1 MAREIHRLSALAVN
15 RASEPGYYPDGD
27 GLYLQVSSTG
37 TKSWIYRYSNEGRSR
52 EMGLGSLAALSL
64 SDARARAKECRQQ
77 RLMGVDP
84 LEAKRTSA
92 TLKKLEAAK
101 AVTFSDAAT
110 RYIAAHEASWG
121 NEKHRAQW
129 KSTLEI
135 YATPVIGALS
145 VATIDTGSVLKI
157 IEPIWR
163 TKPETASRVRG
174 RIESVLNWAIARGF
188 RQGDNPARWKG
199 HLDKLLPARGKVRT
213 VKHHAALPF
222 DELPIFMT
230 NLRSCQGSGARALE
244 LTILT
249 GLRTGEVIGACWR
262 EFNLRGK
269 LWIVP
274 AERMKAKREHR
285 VPLSDYV
292 VELLAALPQTSN
304 FLFPGERDGKPLSN
318 MAMLQTLNRLGRSD
332 VTVHGF
338 RSTLRDWAAER
349 TNFPNHVVEMALAH
363 TIGNKV
369 EAAYRRG
376 DLFEKRVRLMD
387 AWAEFATKAPKV
399 GQVIK
404 LQTDAA

>member
-15 RASEPGYYPDGD
+15 RASEPRYYPDGD

-37 TKSWIYRYSNEGRSR
+37 TKSWIYRYSNGGRSR

-84 LEAKRTSA
+84 LEAKRASVTR
-92 TLKKLEAAK
+92 KKLEAAK
-101 AVTFSDAAT
+101 AITFSDAAT
-110 RYIAAHEASWG
+110 KYIAAHEASWS

-129 KSTLEI
+129 KSTLET
-135 YATPVIGALS
+135 YASPVIGTLA
-145 VATIDTGSVLKI
+145 VAAIDTGLVLKV

-174 RIESVLNWAIARGF
+174 RVESILNWATARGF
-188 RQGDNPARWKG
+188 RQGENPARWKG

-222 DELPIFMT
+222 DELPSFMT
-230 NLRSCQGSGARALE
+230 NLRDCQGSGARALE

-262 EFNLRGK
+262 EFNLHRK

-292 VELLAALPQTSN
+292 IERLATLPQWGD
-304 FLFPGERDGKPLSN
+304 FLFPGELSGKPLSN
-318 MAMLQTLNRLGRSD
+318 MVMLQTLNRLGRSD

-338 RSTLRDWAAER
+338 RSTFRDWAAER

-387 AWAEFATKAPKV
+387 AWAEFATKKSDAGEV
-399 GQVIK
+399 TK
-404 LQTDAA
+404 LRVDAA

>member
-1 MAREIHRLSALAVN
+1 MAREIHRLNSLAVN
-15 RASEPGYYPDGD
+15 RASEPGYYPDGA
-27 GLYLQVSSTG
+27 GLYLQVSPSG
-37 TKSWIYRYSNEGRSR
+37 TKSWIYRYSTGGRSR
-52 EMGLGSLAALSL
+52 EMGLGSIAALGL
-64 SDARARAKECRQQ
+64 SDARTRAKECRQQ
-77 RLMGVDP
+77 RVMGIDP
-84 LEAKRTSA
+84 LEAKRASA
-92 TLKKLEAAK
+92 ALKKLEDAK
-101 AVTFSDAAT
+101 AITFSDAAAK
-110 RYIAAHEASWG
+110 YITAHETSWS

-129 KSTLEI
+129 KSSLEI
-135 YATPVIGALS
+135 YASPVIGTLS
-145 VATIDTGSVLKI
+145 VAAIDTGLVLKI

-163 TKPETASRVRG
+163 TKPETASRIRG
-174 RIESVLNWAIARGF
+174 RIESVLNWATARGF
-188 RQGDNPARWKG
+188 RQGENPARWKG

-222 DELPIFMT
+222 DELPTLMA
-230 NLRSCQGSGARALE
+230 NLRACQGSGARALE

-262 EFNLRGK
+262 EFNLQRK
-269 LWIVP
+269 IWIVP

-292 VELLAALPQTSN
+292 VELLAVLPQEN
-304 FLFPGERDGKPLSN
+304 DFLFPGERSGMPLSN

-332 VTVHGF
+332 ITVHGF

-363 TIGNKV
+363 AIGNKV

-387 AWAEFATKAPKV
+387 AWAEFATKTPGV
-399 GQVIK
+399 GEVIK